1 MATIWSAPSRLV
13 HDTVP
18 QALSQAQAAVARGA
32 DVIDLAAVHELDSS
46 AVAMLVELK
55 RSRRKQGKALDLV
68 NSPEGL
74 KALARLYEVEAMLS

>member
-18 QALSQAQAAVARGA
+18 HALSQARAALAQGA
-32 DVIDLAAVHELDSS
+32 DVIDLGPVQELDSS

-55 RSRRKQGKALDLV
+55 RSRRKQAKALDLV
-68 NSPEGL
+68 NSPAAL
-74 KALARLYEVEAMLS
+74 RALARLYEVEAMLS

>member
-1 MATIWSAPSRLV
+1 MTTLWPAPARLV

-18 QALSQAQAAVARGA
+18 QALIQARAALAKGA
-32 DVIDLAAVHELDSS
+32 QGIDLAALQDLDSS

-55 RSRRKQGKALDLV
+55 RACRKQGKALDLV